1 MRVVVIEDVPEVV
14 DIIRIC
20 FTIRWP
26 DATVVSS
33 MYGGDAIGLIESV
46 SPDIVILDITLPDM
60 DGLVV
65 LQEIRKYS
73 DVPVIVV
80 TGHGEETV
88 RVTCLEMGADDY
100 LVKPFSHTELMARAK
115 AVLRRSHMPQ
125 LKGDEGIVNGR
136 GLSIDLPG
144 RRLLI
149 EGHEVNLTPTEWRF
163 LSYLARNEGRVISH
177 ATLAEK
183 VWGTE
188 FLQGSAIK
196 MCVRRL
202 RQKLGDHAS
211 TEGVI
216 KTHRGIG
223 YSFARPS

>member
-14 DIIRIC
+14 DTIRVC

-26 DATVVSS
+26 DATIVSS
-33 MYGGDAIGLIESV
+33 MYGGDAVSLIESV
-46 SPDIVILDITLPDM
+46 TPDIVILDLSLPDM

-65 LQEIRKYS
+65 LQEIRKYC

-80 TGHGEETV
+80 TGHGEETI
-88 RVTCLEMGADDY
+88 RVTALEMGADDY
-100 LVKPFSHTELMARAK
+100 IVKPFSHTELMARAK
-115 AVLRRSHMPQ
+115 AVLRRSHMPE
-125 LKGDEGIVNGR
+125 LKGDAGIVNAR
-136 GLSIDLPG
+136 GLSIDLSAH
-144 RRLLI
+144 RLTI
-149 EGHEVNLTPTEWRF
+149 EGGEVSLTPTEWRF

-177 ATLAEK
+177 DVLAEK

-202 RQKLGDHAS
+202 RRKLGDHSS
-211 TEGVI
+211 TDVI
-216 KTHRGIG
+216 KTHRGLG
-223 YSFARPS
+223 YSFARPH

>member
-14 DIIRIC
+14 ETIRIC

-26 DATVVSS
+26 DASVVSS
-33 MYGGDAIGLIESV
+33 MYGGDAVGLIESV
-46 SPDIVILDITLPDM
+46 APDIVILDIGLPDM
-60 DGLVV
+60 DGPVV

-80 TGHGEETV
+80 TGHSEETV

-100 LVKPFSHTELMARAK
+100 LVKPFSHTELMARGK

-125 LKGDEGIVNGR
+125 LKGDEGIFSGR
-136 GLSIDLPG
+136 GMSIDLSG
-144 RRLLI
+144 RRLLV
-149 EGHEVNLTPTEWRF
+149 EGNEVSLTPTEWKF
-163 LSYLARNEGRVISH
+163 LSYLVRNEGRVISH
-177 ATLAEK
+177 AALAEK

-202 RQKLGDHAS
+202 RQKFGDHSSPA
-211 TEGVI
+211 GVI
-216 KTHRGIG
+216 RTHRGIG
-223 YSFARPS
+223 YSFVRPS

>member
-1 MRVVVIEDVPEVV
+1 MRGVVIEDVPEVV
-14 DIIRIC
+14 ETIRVC

-33 MYGGDAIGLIESV
+33 MYGGDAVSLIESV
-46 SPDIVILDITLPDM
+46 APDIVILDISLPDM
-60 DGLVV
+60 DGPVV

-73 DVPVIVV
+73 DVPVIIV
-80 TGHGEETV
+80 TGHGGETV

-125 LKGDEGIVNGR
+125 LKGDEGIVSGR
-136 GLSIDLPG
+136 GMSIDLSI

-149 EGHEVNLTPTEWRF
+149 EGDEVSLTPTEWRF
-163 LSYLARNEGRVISH
+163 LSYLARNEGRVMSH
-177 ATLAEK
+177 AALAEK

-202 RQKLGDHAS
+202 RQKLGDHSSPA
-211 TEGVI
+211 GVI
-216 KTHRGIG
+216 RTHRGIG

>member
-14 DIIRIC
+14 ETIRVC

-33 MYGGDAIGLIESV
+33 MYGGDAVSLIESGAT
-46 SPDIVILDITLPDM
+46 DIVILDISLPDM
-60 DGLVV
+60 DGPVV

-73 DVPVIVV
+73 DVPVIIV
-80 TGHGEETV
+80 TGHGGETV

-125 LKGDEGIVNGR
+125 LKGDEGIVSGR
-136 GLSIDLPG
+136 GMSIDLSS

-149 EGHEVNLTPTEWRF
+149 EGDEVSLTPTEWRF
-163 LSYLARNEGRVISH
+163 LSYLARNEGRVMSH
-177 ATLAEK
+177 AALAEK

-202 RQKLGDHAS
+202 RQKLGDHSSPA
-211 TEGVI
+211 GVI
-216 KTHRGIG
+216 RTHRGIG

>member
-14 DIIRIC
+14 ETIRVC

-33 MYGGDAIGLIESV
+33 MYGGDAVSLIESV
-46 SPDIVILDITLPDM
+46 APDIVILDISLPDM
-60 DGLVV
+60 DGPVV

-73 DVPVIVV
+73 DVPVIIV
-80 TGHGEETV
+80 TGHGGETV

-125 LKGDEGIVNGR
+125 LKGDEGIVSGR
-136 GLSIDLPG
+136 GMSIDLSS

-149 EGHEVNLTPTEWRF
+149 EGDEVSLTPTEWRF
-163 LSYLARNEGRVISH
+163 LSYLARNEGRVM
-177 ATLAEK
+177 ALAEK

-202 RQKLGDHAS
+202 RQKLGDHSSPA
-211 TEGVI
+211 GVI
-216 KTHRGIG
+216 RTHRGIG